1 MAGFFTAVDLS
12 QVPAPDVI
20 ETVDFEAILADML
33 ADLQARDPSFTALL
47 ESDPAYKILQVA
59 AYRETLLRQRINEAG
74 RAVMLAYATGADLDN
89 LAALLGVTRLVLD
102 PGNPDAL
109 PPVPP
114 TMESDADFRR
124 RTTLALEGFSTA
136 GPRGAYLFHAISA
149 SPSVADAGVD
159 SPAPGVVR
167 VSVLSRNGDGSASS
181 ALLSAVTAA
190 LNAESVRPLTD
201 TVQVQS
207 AQIVPYQ
214 VEATLY
220 FLSGPDSSVV
230 MARAE
235 AAIADHV
242 ASLRKVGRD
251 VTLSGIYA
259 ALHQPGVQRVELV
272 QPLASIAIGPTQA
285 AVCTSIA
292 LTNGGVDE

>member
-1 MAGFFTAVDLS
+1 MAGSFTAVDLS

-20 ETVDFEAILADML
+20 ETVDFEAILAEML

>member
-1 MAGFFTAVDLS
+1 MAGSFTAVDLS

-20 ETVDFEAILADML
+20 ETVDFEAILAEML

-102 PGNPDAL
+102 PGNPEAL

-167 VSVLSRNGDGSASS
+167 VSVLSRDGDGTASS
-181 ALLSAVTAA
+181 ALLSAVTSA

-201 TVQVQS
+201 TVQVQT
-207 AQIVPYQ
+207 AEIVPYQ
-214 VEATLY
+214 IQATLY

-251 VTLSGIYA
+251 VTVSGIYA
-259 ALHQPGVQRVELV
+259 ALHQPGVQRVELA
-272 QPLASIAIGPTQA
+272 QPVASISIASTQA
-285 AVCTSIA
+285 AFCTAIT
-292 LTNGGVDE
+292 LTDGGVDE